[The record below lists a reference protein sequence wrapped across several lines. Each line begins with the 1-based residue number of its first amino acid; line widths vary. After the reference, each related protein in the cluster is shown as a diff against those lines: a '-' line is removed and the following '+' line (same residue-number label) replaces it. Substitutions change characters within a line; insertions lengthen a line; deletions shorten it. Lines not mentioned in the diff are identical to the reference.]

1 MEKDQSSSPAT
12 VFSFRSFC
20 CILVIVSSVSSIS
33 FFYWS
38 QYYYSTRS
46 SFSLPLYDQNTPI
59 NLLTYTS
66 AWNHL
71 TFSSDPPK
79 KLLKIALFVK
89 KWPQRNLAGGLE
101 RHALTLHLA
110 LAKRGHELHIF
121 TTTTTNDTNT
131 TTFPNM
137 NFHLSRPTSGG
148 YLDQALVWNQFQIQ
162 NSTGK
167 PFDVVHT
174 ESVGLMHTRAK
185 NVKNL
190 AVSWH
195 GIAYETIHSD
205 IIQEMVRSPEEQ
217 RSHTL
222 TERSIKVADEV
233 KFFPRYSHHVAT
245 SDHCGDVLRRIYM
258 IPDGRVHVILNGV
271 DEQVFKPNPAEG
283 KAFRH
288 KVGIPESETAL
299 VLGMAGR
306 LVKDKGHPIMFEALS
321 QIFAEQDDAF
331 RKRVHVIVAG
341 DGPWGARYRE
351 LGSNLLV
358 LGPLKQSELAS
369 FYNAIDVF
377 VNPTLRAQGLD
388 HTLLEATMSGKPVM
402 ATRFAS
408 ITGSVIVGPEMGYTF
423 SPTVSSLKD
432 ALLNVI
438 GDGRKTLEKKGQMA
452 RQRAL
457 KLFTATKMATAYER
471 LFLCI
476 SNSTSNEDGDYCK
489 YIPPP
494 HFSG

>member
-1 MEKDQSSSPAT
+1 MEKDQSSSSAT

-20 CILVIVSSVSSIS
+20 CILVVVSSVSSIS

-38 QYYYSTRS
+38 QYYYSTSS
-46 SFSLPLYDQNTPI
+46 SFSLPLYDQNTTI

-71 TFSSDPPK
+71 TFSSDPPE

-121 TTTTTNDTNT
+121 TTNSSLNDTNT
-131 TTFPNM
+131 NM
-137 NFHLSRPTSGG
+137 NFHLSKPTSGG

-167 PFDVVHT
+167 PFDVAHT

-222 TERSIKVADEV
+222 TERSIKVVDEV

-258 IPDGRVHVILNGV
+258 IPDGP
-271 DEQVFKPNPAEG
+271 K
-283 KAFRH
+283 H
-288 KVGIPESETAL
+288 KVGIPDSETAL

-321 QIFAEQDDAF
+321 QIFSEQDDDF
-331 RKRVHVIVAG
+331 GEKGICHCCWRR
-341 DGPWGARYRE
+341 DLWGADIE
-351 LGSNLLV
+351 NSGSNLEV
-358 LGPLKQSELAS
+358 
-369 FYNAIDVF
+369 
-377 VNPTLRAQGLD
+377 
-388 HTLLEATMSGKPVM
+388 TMSGKPVM

-432 ALLNVI
+432 AILNVV
-438 GDGRKTLEKKGQMA
+438 GDGRKILEKKGQVA

-476 SNSTSNEDGDYCK
+476 SNSTSDEDGDYCMYK
-489 YIPPP
+489 PPP
-494 HFSG
+494 PFSS

>member
-1 MEKDQSSSPAT
+1 MEKDQSAT

-20 CILVIVSSVSSIS
+20 CILAVVSSVSSIS

-38 QYYYSTRS
+38 QYYYSTTSSSS

-71 TFSSDPPK
+71 SFSSDPPK

-121 TTTTTNDTNT
+121 TTITTNSSLNDTNT
-131 TTFPNM
+131 NM
-137 NFHLSRPTSGG
+137 NFHLSKPTSGG
-148 YLDQALVWNQFQIQ
+148 YLDQALVWKQFQIQ

-185 NVKNL
+185 NVNNL

-222 TERSIKVADEV
+222 TERSVKVVDEV

-258 IPDGRVHVILNGV
+258 IPEGRVHVILNGV
-271 DEQVFKPNPAEG
+271 DEQVFKPNPIEG

-299 VLGMAGR
+299 VFGMAGR

-331 RKRVHVIVAG
+331 RKRVYVIVGG

-358 LGPLKQSELAS
+358 LGPLKQSELAI

-438 GDGRKTLEKKGQMA
+438 GDGRKILEKKGQVA

-476 SNSTSNEDGDYCK
+476 SNSTSGEDGDYCK
-489 YIPPP
+489 YKPPP
-494 HFSG
+494 PQYI